1 MSTKQYTSPSSLKAA
16 LLVVRRKVTIQE
28 TNDSWGT
35 IEQGILQLTECC
47 KNGGCQLATEM
58 IAGVRSL
65 SRPLICAINSSRS
78 RVSGSAIDLISALV
92 SGLGPSFEP
101 LASLFF
107 PSLLGLCAQ
116 TSRSFTRRA
125 KACVFAVIRGT
136 QSLSLLSYLVESLHH
151 KSASLRLVAAGGVL
165 ASMNCVDPI
174 HIERHARI
182 LEDIIQLTARDAS
195 ADVRKAGAEISLA
208 YKDRSDR
215 AAQRLRASL
224 ATATKKK
231 SAVKGTAVS
240 QARPGRSLIPQR
252 VTSGKPTAQ
261 RPQPEGKSADEQI
274 QVVVPIPTVRS
285 AENGRTE
292 TARATRM
299 RKGGP
304 PSFKPISRATGV
316 VSTSDPVTTGIPSD
330 NSSSTKPM
338 WGRRPVT
345 KCPRSAIKGLS
356 SEKKMHDTR
365 KPPISTTLPS
375 SPTRNTRHSGSEA
388 SSSGGGSTSE
398 STTPK
403 GEPMQDVRR
412 PYTSRG
418 DSTSEST
425 TPKVGPPVRDV
436 ESTTPTG
443 GPPVRDVRPS
453 INATRSRCVKR
464 KSFTS
469 TTPKTPITWP
479 AHCDDLFAPSSN
491 DAYVTPG
498 CVSDRLKRAPRIA
511 YRPPRVDATP
521 SPCVLDSRGF
531 ITSQRPIRRSTI
543 SYGLLT
549 PSDQH
554 LKPSL
559 LPMPSLPVSYQHP
572 ETWPK
577 FCLPSSPI
585 FRIRTLDEILAEL
598 RQVVVAN

>member
-47 KNGGCQLATEM
+47 KNGGCQFVTEM
-58 IAGVRSL
+58 IIGVRSL

-92 SGLGPSFEP
+92 AGLGPSFEP
-101 LASLFF
+101 LVSLFF
-107 PSLLGLCAQ
+107 PSLLRLCAQ

-136 QSLSLLSYLVESLHH
+136 QSPSLLPYLAEFLHH
-151 KSASLRLVAAGGVL
+151 KTASLRLVAAEGVL
-165 ASMNCVDPI
+165 ASMNCVNPI
-174 HIERHARI
+174 HIERHSRI
-182 LEDIIQLTARDAS
+182 LEDIIRLTAQDAS

-208 YKDRSDR
+208 YKDRFDR
-215 AAQRLRASL
+215 AAERLRAPL
-224 ATATKKK
+224 ATITKKQL
-231 SAVKGTAVS
+231 AVKGTAAS

-252 VTSGKPTAQ
+252 VTSGKPTTQ
-261 RPQPEGKSADEQI
+261 RPQPEGKSADEQPR
-274 QVVVPIPTVRS
+274 VVIPIPTVRS

-304 PSFKPISRATGV
+304 PPFKPISCATGV
-316 VSTSDPVTTGIPSD
+316 VSTSDPVTTDIPSD
-330 NSSSTKPM
+330 DSSSTKTV
-338 WGRRPVT
+338 WGGWPVT
-345 KCPRSAIKGLS
+345 KCPKPTIKGLS
-356 SEKKMHDTR
+356 GEKKMHDNR
-365 KPPISTTLPS
+365 KPSIPTTLS
-375 SPTRNTRHSGSEA
+375 SCPARNTRHSGSKA

-403 GEPMQDVRR
+403 GEPPVRNVRR

-425 TPKVGPPVRDV
+425 TPKAGPPVRDI

-443 GPPVRDVRPS
+443 EPPVRDARPS
-453 INATRSRCVKR
+453 IDATRSRCVKR

-491 DAYVTPG
+491 DAYVTPA

-521 SPCVLDSRGF
+521 SPCVPCLPASRNVAQ
-531 ITSQRPIRRSTI
+531 I
-543 SYGLLT
+543 
-549 PSDQH
+549 
-554 LKPSL
+554 
-559 LPMPSLPVSYQHP
+559 LP
-572 ETWPK
+572 PK
-577 FCLPSSPI
+577 FSYIPYSYT
-585 FRIRTLDEILAEL
+585 R
-598 RQVVVAN
+598 